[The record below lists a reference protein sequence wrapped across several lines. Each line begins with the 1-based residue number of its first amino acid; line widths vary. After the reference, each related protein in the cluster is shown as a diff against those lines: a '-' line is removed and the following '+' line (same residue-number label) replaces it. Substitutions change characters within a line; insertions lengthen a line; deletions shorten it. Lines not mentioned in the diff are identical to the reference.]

1 MNDVYFIDTRS
12 FIEILRGNEKY
23 IKYLECGILTNNLIL
38 TELFYHLTKESG
50 EEKANQIIDQLIPF
64 SQDMS
69 FDVVKEAILFKKK
82 NKEFSLMESINY
94 MMARKLKARLL
105 TNDKK
110 FENMEVI
117 EYIRG

>member
-1 MNDVYFIDTRS
+1 MENVYFIDTKS
-12 FIEILRGNEKY
+12 FIEILKGNDKY
-23 IKYLECGILTNNLIL
+23 VRYLECGILTNNLVL
-38 TELFYHLTKESG
+38 TELFYHLTKEVG

-64 SQDMS
+64 SQDIS
-69 FDVVKEAILFKKK
+69 FDIIKEAILFKKR

-94 MMARKLKARLL
+94 MMARKLKANLL

-110 FENMEVI
+110 FEKLEVV